1 MHYPVAR
8 LCMPSQLAA
17 SPAWMCQR
25 KPTGHMTTIGCHKNT
40 CMLFRSL
47 NEVHFR
53 PEHTQRSAQ
62 KSLQLHAKRG
72 VKKAG
77 LLGKNVLLPPLQHPD
92 WLVTPDSLKC
102 DNCIPLTPSSY
113 PLHTHTHE
121 GSSWRDGHCAREW
134 KGDVVT
140 CLSKQFKIAIYY

>member
-1 MHYPVAR
+1 MHAV
-8 LCMPSQLAA
+8 
-17 SPAWMCQR
+17 PACCQS
-25 KPTGHMTTIGCHKNT
+25 
-40 CMLFRSL
+40 SL
-47 NEVHFR
+47 NVSENANWSHDHDRMSQKHVHAF
-53 PEHTQRSAQ
+53 PLFEWSPLQAGTHTA
-62 KSLQLHAKRG
+62 LGTEIHLTVQLHAKRG

-102 DNCIPLTPSSY
+102 DNCIPLTPSSN

-121 GSSWRDGHCAREW
+121 GSSWREGHCAREW